1 MLKSVKCGILT
12 ETNVGGARLSRR
24 YFVRTSSLKEGM
36 KVDQSIIDKTRRVL
50 IARGTILDDY
60 LIEALGRLGI
70 NGVYIREGE
79 DVEVTSPIEHGPVSE
94 ETQKKIEKLTV
105 ADRSRVTLTESVK
118 KRVQEGISYLYSNT
132 DANDFADASKNIATE
147 LLKAIDA
154 NDALAVDIGM
164 LKVSDEYTFKHSVDV
179 ATMAMVVAKKMGF
192 SEEEVYDIGVA
203 GLLHDLGKAKV
214 PPEILN
220 KPGKLTEE
228 EFEVM
233 KKHSLYSYNILKDNK
248 GIKDSVK
255 LAVLQH
261 HEKINGQ
268 GYPMGLTSPQIC
280 KFAKI
285 LTVVDI
291 YDALV
296 TERPYKAAFTQRDA
310 VEMLMAMTYEL
321 DMDALKGFLGSV
333 ILYPVNC
340 IVQLSNGES
349 ARVVE
354 NYTEYILRPK
364 VVGLQSGRVYD
375 LAYDL
380 NCANIIIP

>member
-1 MLKSVKCGILT
+1 MCKICY
-12 ETNVGGARLSRR
+12 TNRNYFGDGAGLSRR

-50 IARGTILDDY
+50 IARGTVLDTY
-60 LIEALGRLGI
+60 LIEALKRLGI

-79 DVEVTSPIEHGPVSE
+79 DAEPVLPKEDVKVSE
-94 ETQKKIEKLTV
+94 KARKVIEKLTV
-105 ADRSRVTLTESVK
+105 EDRTRVTLSESVK

-132 DANDFADASKNIATE
+132 EAEDFADASKSIASE
-147 LLKAIDA
+147 LLKAIDD
-154 NDALAVDIGM
+154 NDALAVDISM

-179 ATMAMVVAKKMGF
+179 ATMAMVVAKKMGY

-228 EFEVM
+228 EFEIM
-233 KKHSLYSYNILKDNK
+233 KKHSIHSYNILKENK

-268 GYPMGLTSPQIC
+268 GYPMGLEASQIC

-340 IVQLSNGES
+340 IVQLSNGET

-364 VVGLQSGRVYD
+364 VVGLQSGKVYD

-380 NCANIIIP
+380 GCANIIIP